1 MGIMDMFR
9 SAPQQQ
15 PSPLD
20 SKTGPGIEPNG
31 VIPAN
36 TNVEDLN
43 KKISTEPPKSPMA
56 EFHDLFKNVP
66 VDPNNPPKKSALDFD
81 LDPQKMMD
89 AAGKV
94 DFTSI
99 LPAELLAKI
108 KAGGDDAV
116 AANILAMNLIA
127 QKTYGQS
134 AVAAAAITKEALKA
148 ARSEF
153 ASEIPAMLKALNL
166 DAGLRDKNPLFEDP
180 AVAPILEGL
189 KSKILEKHP
198 DATPQ
203 QLQTMAE
210 GYVEK
215 FAASFGKKPAV
226 PKGKV
231 GSRQTGEPD
240 DDWETFLTPPTQ

>member
-9 SAPQQQ
+9 SAPVQQS
-15 PSPLD
+15 SPVQG
-20 SKTGPGIEPNG
+20 KTGPGTDANG
-31 VIPAN
+31 VVPPN
-36 TNVEDLN
+36 TELPDPN
-43 KKISTEPPKSPMA
+43 KNPDGSPKSPMA
-56 EFHDLFKNVP
+56 EFHDLFKLP
-66 VDPNNPPKKSALDFD
+66 VVDEKNPPKKSALDFD
-81 LDPQKMMD
+81 LDPQKMME

-94 DFTSI
+94 DFASV
-99 LPAELLAKI
+99 LPAELMAKI
-108 KAGGDDAV
+108 KAGGEEAV

-180 AVAPILEGL
+180 AVAPIIEGL
-189 KSKILEKHP
+189 KANILEKHP

-203 QLQTMAE
+203 QLQQMAE
-210 GYVEK
+210 KYVEK
-215 FAASFGKKPAV
+215 FAESFGKKPPASKTKSG
-226 PKGKV
+226 PK
-231 GSRQTGEPD
+231 QTGEAD
-240 DDWETFLTPPTQ
+240 DDWESFLTPPTQ